1 MIIKDITTIATEKKK
16 KKRPELQLQYQ
27 TNFYLG
33 TEKENEREI
42 NTFIMMKLELH
53 NDY

>member
-1 MIIKDITTIATEKKK
+1 MIIKDIANHCNQK

-33 TEKENEREI
+33 TEKGNEREM
-42 NTFIMMKLELH
+42 NTFIMMKLKLH

>member
-1 MIIKDITTIATEKKK
+1 MIIKDITTIATTKK

-27 TNFYLG
+27 TNFYLR
-33 TEKENEREI
+33 TEKENEREM
-42 NTFIMMKLELH
+42 NTFIMMKLEQH